1 MARIRAIGESG
12 DWIHYVLIGAA
23 ALVGCEAKSPPPPI
37 GQPIT
42 EHARGRMD
50 MNKDSERDAAPEAG
64 KQAAGAGH
72 VNMSDEQWK
81 ALLTP
86 EQYYVTRQKGTE
98 RAFTGQYWNH
108 HEKGVYRCVCCGEML
123 FKSEDKFDSGC
134 GWPSFDA
141 PADAKVILEAE
152 DRSHG
157 MVRTEVM
164 CKKCGAHLGHLFDDG
179 PTETGMRYCINS
191 ASLKFEGKK

>member
-1 MARIRAIGESG
+1 MAKNKAMLESG
-12 DWIHYVLIGAA
+12 DWIYYVLIGAA
-23 ALVGCEAKSPPPPI
+23 ALAGCEAKSPPPV
-37 GQPIT
+37 GQQVA
-42 EHARGRMD
+42 EQASGRMEMD
-50 MNKDSERDAAPEAG
+50 TDSRRETAATTG
-64 KQAAGAGH
+64 DQGVAADR
-72 VNMSDEQWK
+72 VEKTDEQWR
-81 ALLTP
+81 AMLTP

-123 FKSEDKFDSGC
+123 FQSNDKFDSGC

-191 ASLKFEGKK
+191 ASLKFEEKK

>member
-1 MARIRAIGESG
+1 VARNMAIVDSG

-23 ALVGCEAKSPPPPI
+23 ALVGCDAKSPPMPVS
-37 GQPIT
+37 QPVAEQT
-42 EHARGRMD
+42 SGRME
-50 MNKDSERDAAPEAG
+50 MEKDAGRDTMPETG
-64 KQAAGAGH
+64 KQATGADSI
-72 VNMSDEQWK
+72 NKSDEQWK
-81 ALLTP
+81 ASLTP

-123 FKSEDKFDSGC
+123 FQSNDKFDSGC

-141 PADAKVILEAE
+141 PAEAKAILEAE
-152 DRSHG
+152 DRTHG